1 MKGMDI
7 SRQDEERLEGVREV
21 IGSIVDPIAK
31 SVPPGGKVAPD
42 QWRKM
47 YRALRPFGYLGSTLP
62 EEFGGSGL
70 SYVQYGLV
78 LHELARGPL
87 LLGEVVP
94 PRTIHY
100 LGSRGQKLAFLPRLL
115 SGDWVSTAAIT
126 EPQAGSD
133 LRNLRCT
140 ATLTDEGYRVS
151 GFKKWI
157 KLGGDADFMTL
168 MVRTGEDSSGKP
180 STSRLL
186 VERSVSPWTAR
197 ELPSVGLD
205 AISFAE
211 IEFEDVLVPSE
222 NLLGSAGVA
231 ADQFNRGI
239 EASRAFIGIQAVGI
253 ADRALGLA
261 IAYAR
266 ERTAFGRPLARFQA
280 IQASLADAAAKL
292 AAARAL
298 CLDALGQLDS
308 GQRAPRA
315 VAMAKLFATETAV
328 EICHLAMDSMG
339 AYGLSREAGVER
351 CWRDCRMLTVID
363 GTSGIQRLIIG
374 RELLGTAAFT

>member
-1 MKGMDI
+1 MA
-7 SRQDEERLEGVREV
+7 SRRNAHELVEAVRDV
-21 IGSIVDPIAK
+21 VARVVDPIVA
-31 SVPPGGKVAPD
+31 SLPAGRKVSAT
-42 QWRKM
+42 QWREM
-47 YRALRPFGYLGSTLP
+47 YRALAPHGYLGSTIP
-62 EEFGGSGL
+62 QEFGGAGL
-70 SYVQYGLV
+70 SYRDYGL
-78 LHELARGPL
+78 LLEELARGPV

-100 LGSRGQKLAFLPRLL
+100 LGSAGQKRRFLPRLF

-133 LRNLRCT
+133 LRNLRCA
-140 ATLTDEGYRVS
+140 ATLHGDRYRVT
-151 GFKKWI
+151 GTKKWI

-168 MVRTGEDSSGKP
+168 MVRTGERADGKP
-180 STSRLL
+180 AISRLL
-186 VERSVSPWTAR
+186 VERAASPWTAR

-205 AISFAE
+205 AVSFAE
-211 IEFEDVLVPSE
+211 IEFDGVEVPAE
-222 NLLGSAGVA
+222 NLLGDAGHG

-253 ADRALGLA
+253 ADRALA
-261 IAYAR
+261 RAVAYAKQR
-266 ERTAFGRPLARFQA
+266 SAFGRPLARFQA
-280 IQASLADAAAKL
+280 IQSSLADAAAKL

-298 CLDALGQLDS
+298 CLEALDRLDCGERS
-308 GQRAPRA
+308 PQS
-315 VAMAKLFATETAV
+315 VAMAKLFATEAAV
-328 EICHLAMDSMG
+328 EVCHLAMDSMG

-374 RELLGTAAFT
+374 RELLGTAAFS

>member
-1 MKGMDI
+1 MPAARDD
-7 SRQDEERLEGVREV
+7 DELVEGVRE
-21 IGSIVDPIAK
+21 IVNR
-31 SVPPGGKVAPD
+31 VVAPIVASLPAGQKVVPK
-42 QWRKM
+42 QWREM
-47 YRALRPFGYLGSTLP
+47 YKALAPFGYLGSTIP
-62 EEFGGSGL
+62 REFGGSGL

-78 LHELARGPL
+78 LEELARGPL
-87 LLGEVVP
+87 LLGEIVP

-100 LGSRGQKLAFLPRLL
+100 LGSKEQKLRFLPPLF
-115 SGDWVSTAAIT
+115 SGEWVSTAAIT

-133 LRNLRCT
+133 LRNLRCAAVPT
-140 ATLTDEGYRVS
+140 GDGYRVT
-151 GFKKWI
+151 GKKKWI

-168 MVRTGEDSSGKP
+168 MVRTGERPDGKP
-180 STSRLL
+180 SISRLL
-186 VERSVSPWTAR
+186 VERSKSPWTAR

-211 IEFEDVLVPSE
+211 IAFDDVAVPGE
-222 NLLGSAGVA
+222 NLLGDAGHG

-239 EASRAFIGIQAVGI
+239 EASRAFIGIQAAGI
-253 ADRALGLA
+253 ADRALALA
-261 IAYAR
+261 VAYAK

-280 IQASLADAAAKL
+280 IQTSLADAAAKL
-292 AAARAL
+292 AAARAI
-298 CLDALGQLDS
+298 CLEALRQLDS
-308 GQRAPRA
+308 GQRAPQA

-339 AYGLSREAGVER
+339 AFGLSREAGVER

-374 RELLGTAAFT
+374 RELFGTAAFS